1 MYRIEL
7 TSEALEDLASL
18 RNLDLRRVVDEIE
31 VHLRDE
37 PTRETRKRKRLR
49 PNQLA
54 EWELRV
60 EDFRVFY
67 DVFLE
72 DSVVKVL
79 AVGSKAGNQL
89 FIHGEEYDL

>member
-7 TSEALEDLASL
+7 TLEALEDLASL
-18 RNLDLRRVVDEIE
+18 WNFDLRRVVDEIE
-31 VHLRDE
+31 VQLKDE

-60 EDFRVFY
+60 ESFRVFY
-67 DVFLE
+67 DVFE
-72 DSVVKVL
+72 DSVVKVV
-79 AVGSKAGNQL
+79 AVGSKVGNNL
-89 FIHGEEYDL
+89 FIHGEKYEL

>member
-7 TSEALEDLASL
+7 TSEALEDLAPL
-18 RNLDLRRVVDEIE
+18 RKFDLRRVVDEIE
-31 VHLRDE
+31 VQLRDE
-37 PTRETRKRKRLR
+37 PTSETRKRKRLR

-60 EDFRVFY
+60 EGFRVFY

-72 DSVVKVL
+72 ASVVKVL
-79 AVGSKAGNQL
+79 AVGSKVGNQL
-89 FIHGEEYDL
+89 FIHGEKYDL